1 MGNAPDAAAGG
12 AGGGVRA
19 EPPALYFSGI
29 APGVPLAANLRL
41 INAAGEPVRMHINP
55 PSTPF
60 FSMAVQKRGR
70 VMPGMAEEVTVTFSG
85 DELRYFTDAIRV
97 HLPGGQNLRVPL
109 HAFPAVSPLSFPR
122 RVDFGKVQLGAVARK
137 ALPLRSAVPVE
148 FEFAVQML
156 ASAPDVTVEP
166 LSGVVPA
173 NGECSIVLRY
183 TPSRFATAAARFRLS
198 LSSLAFEPIEVE
210 VVGSAL
216 GPTEVRKEHLNEL
229 LAQREADL
237 AARAAAEKPSSP
249 DAIAQARA
257 PRASPRAASHPSP
270 GPSTPRPLPSRP
282 LNPHPPPP
290 RSPLTTSS
298 RRRRPPAAPP
308 RSSSPRRLRR
318 WSAPAPPPSA
328 ARPAR
333 ATR

>member
-1 MGNAPDAAAGG
+1 M
-12 AGGGVRA
+12 R
-19 EPPALYFSGI
+19 I
-29 APGVPLAANLRL
+29 
-41 INAAGEPVRMHINP
+41 HIHP

-85 DELRYFTDAIRV
+85 DELRFTDAIRV

-109 HAFPAVSPLSFPR
+109 YAFPAVGPLSFPR

-148 FEFAVQML
+148 FDSGADARVGADAGRAALRRRPRQRRVLDRAAVH
-156 ASAPDVTVEP
+156 AEP
-166 LSGVVPA
+166 LRHRRRPLPPLA
-173 NGECSIVLRY
+173 L
-183 TPSRFATAAARFRLS
+183 L
-198 LSSLAFEPIEVE
+198 LAFEPIEVE

-249 DAIAQARA
+249 
-257 PRASPRAASHPSP
+257 
-270 GPSTPRPLPSRP
+270 TP
-282 LNPHPPPP
+282 
-290 RSPLTTSS
+290 S
-298 RRRRPPAAPP
+298 RRRA
-308 RSSSPRRLRR
+308 RL
-318 WSAPAPPPSA
+318 PAPPPLPA
-328 ARPAR
+328 AGPRPLAPSPLAPSTLTPLR
-333 ATR
+333 AAL